1 MSDLFQAAPI
11 QPAVS
16 SSVDLGPVEPSIRTG
31 VPRHVRREHALL
43 ASLLGIAACVLVLTV
58 DSQLFDTNFHTL
70 WEATALFAGDHPYRD
85 FFDWGL
91 PMQAVVSVV
100 GQLASGHRLIGEFV
114 ADWLFMLASIAI
126 ACRIA
131 LRTSQSLTAT
141 AVTMLLA
148 VVLLAGTAV
157 YHYPKVFL
165 YTVAV
170 WVAWR
175 YLDRPDAR
183 RAAALGALG
192 AVAFLFRHDH
202 GAYMMPLALC
212 AFVTVRLITRGT
224 RSLRAFVTEM
234 IVCGVT
240 AVVLVAP
247 WAVFVHRSEGLP
259 EYIRSRAAAFEDQSG
274 KRFVY
279 AALLKISPAH
289 ALKPDPDSG
298 SGLPTHDD
306 TELWLYQMT
315 LLVPPLVLVACGL
328 QWRRRHGAIERDTP
342 HMVVAALFL
351 LILETPALRQPS
363 YFVVVTPITA
373 ALAARL
379 VSGPPRR
386 LPRDVA
392 NLASASWV
400 HRAPRI
406 LARGLAIVVLIITTI
421 TALGWVRESE
431 LLRPRQALR
440 RLRADGHALFD
451 VPAIDGYI
459 PRQEALRV
467 DLPTFA
473 RTDPGDKLAIM
484 LRYVHDCTR
493 PRDRIL
499 VTGSTPFQVGYY
511 TERRIAGGHVYWH
524 QRWRADAAH
533 EAQSLALLRNHRP
546 PFAISTTDPVLQDFT
561 LYPHIREYLV
571 ANYVEVPGSGGL
583 LLVDRHLQATS
594 RFGAVGF
601 PCFR

>member
-1 MSDLFQAAPI
+1 MSDLFQAESI

-16 SSVDLGPVEPSIRTG
+16 PSVGLGAVQPSAPTR
-31 VPRHVRREHALL
+31 VRRRVRVEHVLL
-43 ASLLGIAACVLVLTV
+43 TVLLGLAACVLVITV
-58 DSQLFDTNFHTL
+58 DYQLFDTNFHTL

-114 ADWLFMLASIAI
+114 ADWLFMLVSIAI
-126 ACRIA
+126 AFRIA
-131 LRTSQSLTAT
+131 LRTSHSLTASV
-141 AVTMLLA
+141 VTMLLA
-148 VVLLAGTAV
+148 VLLLAATPV

-170 WVAWR
+170 WLAWR
-175 YLDRPDAR
+175 YMDRPSTGN
-183 RAAALGALG
+183 AAALGVLG
-192 AVAFLFRHDH
+192 TVAFLFRHDH
-202 GAYMMPLALC
+202 GVYMVPLALL
-212 AFVTVRLITRGT
+212 AFAYARLINRVT
-224 RSLRAFVTEM
+224 RSFRRFVTELV
-234 IVCGVT
+234 VCGVT
-240 AVVLVAP
+240 AVLIVAP
-247 WAVFVHRSEGLP
+247 WAVYVQRSEGLP
-259 EYIRSRAAAFEDQSG
+259 QYVQSRAAAFQDQSG
-274 KRFVY
+274 KRFIY
-279 AALLKISPAH
+279 GALARISPAH

-298 SGLPTHDD
+298 SGLPTHED

-315 LLVPPLVLVACGL
+315 LLVPPLLLITYGL
-328 QWRRRHGAIERDTP
+328 QWYRRRDAIERDTP

-386 LPRDVA
+386 LVRDSA
-392 NLASASWV
+392 DMASASWL

-406 LARGLAIVVLIITTI
+406 LARSLAVVVLIITTI

-451 VPAIDGYI
+451 VPPIDGYMS
-459 PRQEALRV
+459 RQEARRI
-467 DLPTFA
+467 DLATF
-473 RTDPGDKLAIM
+473 TKYDLGDKLPVM

-493 PRDRIL
+493 PQDRIL

-511 TERRIAGGHVYWH
+511 TERRIAGGHLYWH
-524 QRWRADAAH
+524 QRWRADATH
-533 EAQSLALLRNHRP
+533 EAESLGLLRAHRP

-571 ANYVEVPGSGGL
+571 ANYVEVPGTGGL
-583 LLVDRHLQATS
+583 LLVDRRRQPTS
-594 RFGAVGF
+594 RFGAAGF